1 MTTPTPTLFND
12 ALALPVELRLAL
24 VDALLTSLN
33 PPVEDE
39 AERLWAEEAERRIE
53 QIESGQA
60 KLVPGD
66 EAFARLR
73 SKYGHRYHSLG
84 FASSP

>member
-1 MTTPTPTLFND
+1 MSIPTPTLFND
-12 ALALPVELRLAL
+12 ALALPVEQRLAL

-33 PPVEDE
+33 PHVTEE

-66 EAFARLR
+66 KAFARLR
-73 SKYGHRYHSLG
+73 AKYGK
-84 FASSP
+84 